1 MNIQPAVIIFVG
13 VAISVLG
20 FLISGF
26 GALRAS
32 QQQDNSVL
40 NLLTKS
46 EEIAR
51 LHQELANSVIGGDSF
66 CYLVI
71 SNIDSVKNI
80 GIFVVLH
87 RGKHPL
93 YDVHARIVD
102 SEKFSTV
109 EQTNTDIPL
118 GTLIP
123 SSARTSARM
132 LDRITLG
139 NGDTRSFNI
148 DFSAR
153 NGFFFQVLRLKKIH
167 GKWVHATK
175 VLRKDKVIYEKVD
188 DEFPRTAEGNVEW

>member
-20 FLISGF
+20 FLISGI

-51 LHQELANSVIGGDSF
+51 KSEEIARLNQELANSVIGGDSF

-102 SEKFSTV
+102 SGEVFHGRADKHRH
-109 EQTNTDIPL
+109 
-118 GTLIP
+118 
-123 SSARTSARM
+123 SSRHPHP
-132 LDRITLG
+132 
-139 NGDTRSFNI
+139 F
-148 DFSAR
+148 
-153 NGFFFQVLRLKKIH
+153 
-167 GKWVHATK
+167 
-175 VLRKDKVIYEKVD
+175 
-188 DEFPRTAEGNVEW
+188 